1 MRRPHK
7 QSPEASTQIEEK
19 LNTTIEG
26 GDLAWW
32 EMEHPS
38 GRVTYSDKKVTM
50 LGYTPDEFKA
60 EHYRDFVDQLHPEDR
75 ETAMEAMRRHLS
87 GDAPRYEVDY
97 RIRAK
102 GGEWRWFH
110 DTGTVTQRGP
120 EGEPLR
126 VTGVIIDITARKS
139 YEHKL
144 EALHAYAN
152 RLGETSTVQEVA
164 EMTLEAITKIL
175 GLTAGIYMTVDE
187 GRLRPVCSVGVDM
200 SLVSVLPLEGRGIT
214 VRAARTGEAQ
224 LVHDTRLDPDY
235 LKDMD
240 TETRLS
246 ELDVPIKV
254 AEKTVAVINLEDR
267 HSNAYTE
274 EDRRLIEIYSQHVA
288 GALLRITHQA
298 REKRIN
304 ARLRALNRNAGSLS
318 KAKTLDQVYDHTIS
332 ILRDDYGYRW
342 AGIALVEGDIVRY
355 VRHMAVK
362 LGPDDYLSLD
372 GKGVTVRAVKTGETQ
387 LVPDARMDPDY
398 VKLIQVGEPFLS
410 ELAVPVWV
418 EGQVHAVVN
427 LEEHTVDAFAED
439 DRDMVELLALHIG
452 TAITLINERR
462 RRAEQQTT
470 QVREL
475 LEGVQRINSMVRHDL
490 RGPLSTIK
498 NATYLIRDSPEDM
511 DKFLTMINRSVDY
524 AVNILEDLRNIAAT
538 PVIQRTLD
546 NLVDLLDQSL
556 SAAGVPPDITVV
568 KRYESPFIAVSV
580 DATSMRRVFDNLIKN
595 AVEATP
601 REGTLTLSVSQ
612 TDHEGEVTVADTGT
626 GMPSEVLK
634 EIFRPFYTTK
644 PTGTGLGL
652 SICKRIVELHGG
664 TITVESRVGE
674 GSVFTVRLPMS
685 TEAQLPP
692 TP

>member
-7 QSPEASTQIEEK
+7 TSPGASAQLEEK
-19 LNTTIEG
+19 LNAVIEG

-32 EMEHPS
+32 EMEYPS
-38 GRVTYSDKKVTM
+38 GKVTYSDKKVTM
-50 LGYTPDEFKA
+50 LGYTPEEFKA
-60 EHYRDFVDQLHPEDR
+60 EHYRDFVDQLHPEDQ

-102 GGEWRWFH
+102 GGDWRWFH

-120 EGEPLR
+120 DNEPLK
-126 VTGVIIDITARKS
+126 VTGVVIDITARKS
-139 YEHKL
+139 YENKL
-144 EALHAYAN
+144 EALHAYVN
-152 RLGETSTVQEVA
+152 NLGEASTVQEIA
-164 EMTLEAITKIL
+164 EVTLEAIARVI
-175 GLTAGIYMTVDE
+175 GLTTSVFMTV
-187 GRLRPVCSVGVDM
+187 GKVCLSPIYSMGVDLN
-200 SLVSVLPLEGRGIT
+200 LVSELPLGGRGIT
-214 VRAARTGEAQ
+214 VRAARTGETQ

-235 LKDMD
+235 LQDMD
-240 TETRLS
+240 AEVRLS

-254 AEKTVAVINLEDR
+254 AGKAVAVINLEDR
-267 HSNAYTE
+267 RPNAYTE

-288 GALLRITHQA
+288 GALQRITHQG

-304 ARLRALNRNAGSLS
+304 ARLHALNRNAGSLS
-318 KAKTLDQVYDHTIS
+318 KAKTLNQVYDLVIS
-332 ILRDDYGYRW
+332 ILRDDFGYRW
-342 AGIALVEGDIVRY
+342 AGIALVEGDIARY

-372 GKGVTVRAVKTGETQ
+372 GKGVTVRVVKTGETQ
-387 LVPDARMDPDY
+387 LVSDARLDLDY

-427 LEEHTVDAFAED
+427 LEEHTVDAFADE
-439 DRDMVELLALHIG
+439 DRDMVELLALHMG

-462 RRAEQQTT
+462 RHAEQQTA

-475 LEGVQRINSMVRHDL
+475 LEGVQRISSMVRHDL
-490 RGPLSTIK
+490 KGPLSTIK
-498 NATYLIRDSPEDM
+498 NAAYLIKDSPKDVDEY
-511 DKFLTMINRSVDY
+511 LTMINRSVDY
-524 AVNILEDLRNIAAT
+524 ALNILEDLRNIAAT

-580 DATSMRRVFDNLIKN
+580 DATSLRRVFDNLIKN

-601 REGTLTLSVSQ
+601 GEGTLTLTVSQ
-612 TDHEGEVTVADTGT
+612 LDHEVEVTVADTGT
-626 GMPSEVLK
+626 GMPPEVLK

-652 SICKRIVELHGG
+652 SICKRVVELHGG
-664 TITVESRVGE
+664 TITVESRVGA
-674 GSVFTVRLPMS
+674 GSVFTVRLPVS
-685 TEAQLPP
+685 TEVK
-692 TP
+692 

>member
-1 MRRPHK
+1 
-7 QSPEASTQIEEK
+7 
-19 LNTTIEG
+19 
-26 GDLAWW
+26 
-32 EMEHPS
+32 MEHPS

-50 LGYTPDEFKA
+50 LGYAPDEFKA
-60 EHYRDFVDQLHPEDR
+60 EHYRDFVDQLHPEDQ

-102 GGEWRWFH
+102 GGEWLWFH

-120 EGEPLR
+120 EGEPMR
-126 VTGVIIDITARKS
+126 VTGVVIDITARKS

-164 EMTLEAITKIL
+164 EMTLEAITKVL

-187 GRLRPVCSVGVDM
+187 GHLRPVCSVGVDL
-200 SLVSVLPLEGRGIT
+200 SLVSALPLDGRGIT
-214 VRAARTGEAQ
+214 VRAARTGETQ
-224 LVHDTRLDPDY
+224 LVYDTRLDPDY
-235 LKDMD
+235 LQDMD
-240 TETRLS
+240 AEIRLS

-254 AEKTVAVINLEDR
+254 AGKTVAVINLEDR
-267 HSNAYTE
+267 RPNAYTE

-288 GALLRITHQA
+288 SALQRITHQA

-318 KAKTLDQVYDHTIS
+318 KAKILNQVYDHAIS
-332 ILRDDYGYRW
+332 ILRDDFGYRW

-362 LGPDDYLSLD
+362 LGPDDYLNLD

-387 LVPDARMDPDY
+387 LVPDARRDSDY
-398 VKLIQVGEPFLS
+398 IKLIQVGAPFLS

-418 EGQVHAVVN
+418 EGQVYAVIN
-427 LEEHTVDAFAED
+427 LEEHTVDAFSEE
-439 DRDMVELLALHIG
+439 DRDLVELLALHMG
-452 TAITLINERR
+452 TAITLINERER
-462 RRAEQQTT
+462 HSEQQTA

-490 RGPLSTIK
+490 KGPLSTIK
-498 NATYLIRDSPEDM
+498 NAAYLIRDSPKDTDEY
-511 DKFLTMINRSVDY
+511 LTMINRSVDY
-524 AVNILEDLRNIAAT
+524 AVNILEDMKNIAVT
-538 PVIQRTLD
+538 PVIQRTLN

-556 SAAGVPPDITVV
+556 SAAGIPPDITVV
-568 KRYESPFIAVSV
+568 KQYESPIIDVSV
-580 DATSMRRVFDNLIKN
+580 DATSLRRVFDNLIKN
-595 AVEATP
+595 AVEASP
-601 REGTLTLSVSQ
+601 GEGTVTITVSQ
-612 TDHEGEVTVADTGT
+612 KDHEVEVTVADTGT
-626 GMPSEVLK
+626 GMPPEVLK

-652 SICKRIVELHGG
+652 SICKRIMELHDG
-664 TITVESRVGE
+664 TITVKSRVGD

-685 TEAQLPP
+685 TEAQQSP